1 MSAQPT
7 NPTADD
13 NHIPGPR
20 KRQARL
26 DDNGEPVILPASKK
40 RKSAEQNGQKK
51 KVPAKKRPD
60 NKRTVSKTVSVAP
73 EKPSVE
79 IEDSDNPRN
88 TPKDADTSNPQV
100 PEVVQVESSGSE
112 FDDDE
117 TDVVMPKKKASVME
131 EPEEDDEAEL
141 GPYLFSNKMVSC

>member
-1 MSAQPT
+1 M
-7 NPTADD
+7 
-13 NHIPGPR
+13 
-20 KRQARL
+20 
-26 DDNGEPVILPASKK
+26 
-40 RKSAEQNGQKK
+40 
-51 KVPAKKRPD
+51 
-60 NKRTVSKTVSVAP
+60 AP

-117 TDVVMPKKKASVME
+117 TDVVMPKKKPA
-131 EPEEDDEAEL
+131 
-141 GPYLFSNKMVSC
+141 